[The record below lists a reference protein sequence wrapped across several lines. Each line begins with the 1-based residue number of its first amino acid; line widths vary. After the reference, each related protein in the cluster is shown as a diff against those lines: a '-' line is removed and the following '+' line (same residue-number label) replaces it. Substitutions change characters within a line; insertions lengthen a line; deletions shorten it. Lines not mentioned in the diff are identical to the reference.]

1 MVDKSIKDKVVYIK
15 LLKEKYGLSCER
27 ICEIVSY
34 NGEYVS
40 VSTVRRL
47 TAPNAEIKRFRD
59 ETITPVY
66 NALLNTYGDGSPT
79 PAAVDPAFYYPHY
92 DRYQYEKLAAIL
104 KESNERLRSENEE
117 QKELIEKQSKMI
129 DILWHGLLNFGK
141 SKEEFAAVVEYY
153 MKQLKKGGDKN
164 G

>member
-1 MVDKSIKDKVVYIK
+1 MLDKSIKDRVIYIK
-15 LLKEKYGLSCER
+15 YLKEKYGLSCER
-27 ICEIVSY
+27 ICEIVSH
-34 NGEYVS
+34 NGGYVS

-66 NALLNTYGDGSPT
+66 NALLNIYGDGSPA
-79 PAAVDPAFYYPHY
+79 PAAVEPAFYYPHY

-104 KESNERLRSENEE
+104 KESNEKLRNENAE

-129 DILWHGLLNFGK
+129 EILWHGILAFGE
-141 SKEEFAAVVEYY
+141 SKAEYAAIIEYY